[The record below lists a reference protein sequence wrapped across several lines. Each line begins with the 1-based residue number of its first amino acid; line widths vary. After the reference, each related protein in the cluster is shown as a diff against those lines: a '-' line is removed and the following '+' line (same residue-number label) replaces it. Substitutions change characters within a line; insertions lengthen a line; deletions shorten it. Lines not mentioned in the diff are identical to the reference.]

1 MSGNSAKTSLAIA
14 VMIAGVAIN
23 PTVTLLVGPSMGR
36 SFSEIDIPLVVKMA
50 LPFLASLVAL
60 AITREAR
67 LATIAALV
75 PLSSSVL
82 AHVVLLTG
90 SNSYPLAVL
99 VLTPFSWINL
109 LLCFPLGLWIGL
121 RSLNN
126 REDAEAASNTL
137 LERTRER

>member
-60 AITREAR
+60 AITRETR

-90 SNSYPLAVL
+90 ANSYPLAVL
-99 VLTPFSWINL
+99 VLTPFSWI
-109 LLCFPLGLWIGL
+109 
-121 RSLNN
+121 
-126 REDAEAASNTL
+126 
-137 LERTRER
+137 